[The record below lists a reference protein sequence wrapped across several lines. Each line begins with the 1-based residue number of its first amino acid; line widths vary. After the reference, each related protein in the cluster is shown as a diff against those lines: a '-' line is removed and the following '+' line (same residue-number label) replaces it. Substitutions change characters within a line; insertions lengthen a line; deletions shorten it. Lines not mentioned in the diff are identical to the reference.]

1 MEQQQSKIDINKEYL
16 TVKEVA
22 EHWGVRLEDI
32 RYLGEEGKLT
42 ICIRRIPIEVAI
54 EDMLGKKPFVEK
66 PIKQKEIFKML
77 EAPQPLH
84 PTDIYLLFSNPD
96 KKIRI
101 TRFKTAPIMKIINV
115 LSADIRAG
123 FDDMII
129 TSAEVKRFE
138 FMKRTYVPTN
148 IKNPLI
154 LLSDDFT
161 NFELYG
167 EEFKFGEKQ
176 AKALKYLYDR
186 YYAGSPWIHGKILLR
201 VAGSES
207 LRVSNLFN
215 RHPTWRRAVISNG
228 RGFYRIN
235 LPFSESAPLRHDENQ
250 LSLFDNL

>member
-1 MEQQQSKIDINKEYL
+1 MEQLKNKIDINKEYL
-16 TVKEVA
+16 TIKEVA
-22 EHWGVRLEDI
+22 NHWGVELEDI
-32 RYLGEEGKLT
+32 RYLGEEGQIT

-54 EDMLGKKPFVEK
+54 EDMLDKKPFIDK
-66 PIKQKEIFKML
+66 PIKQKEISRML

-101 TRFKTAPIMKIINV
+101 TRFKTAPIMKIMNV
-115 LSADIRAG
+115 LSADIIAG

-138 FMKRTYVPTN
+138 FMKRTYVPTD

-154 LLSDDFT
+154 MLSDDFT
-161 NFELYG
+161 EIELFG
-167 EEFKFGEKQ
+167 EHFQFGEKQ
-176 AKALKYLYDR
+176 AKAVKYLYDK
-186 YYAGSPWIHGKILLR
+186 YHSGSPWVHGKILLR

-207 LRVSNLFN
+207 FRISNLFN
-215 RHPTWRRAVISNG
+215 RHTSWRRAIISNG

-235 LPFSESAPLRHDENQ
+235 LPFSESAPLFGEEKQ
-250 LSLFDNL
+250 LSLF